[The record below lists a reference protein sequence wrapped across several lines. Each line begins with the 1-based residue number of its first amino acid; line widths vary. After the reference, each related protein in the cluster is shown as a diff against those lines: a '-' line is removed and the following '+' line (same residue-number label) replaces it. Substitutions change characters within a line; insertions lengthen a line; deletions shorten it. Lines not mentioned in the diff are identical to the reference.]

1 MSVFVYSPVVKA
13 YIGRSNFQGDSET
26 LDISED
32 LVAGKLTLRE
42 KGIHTFGFRLQN
54 AQRKYDGKIM
64 PMDRIVVAMSRVG
77 APLQVFSGYMNNGPV
92 FSVWPRVLDLSA
104 SCTLK
109 KLQFWYWDPS
119 SNASQS
125 LIMSWQNSHLNNTD
139 DPNQQ
144 TTQPNA
150 ADGGLRD
157 MVIQLLV
164 EVVGWP
170 AQKIHIGAIPDR
182 WFDFATEVGDE
193 ILKAS
198 DVGSLIGS
206 LGGSASSGGSSG
218 VGGGVLSAGTYGGVA
233 LDADQ
238 AKNATT
244 IFNVGSGR
252 NLPPRA
258 MAIAIGTAMQ
268 ESKLHNLN
276 YGDRDSVG
284 LFQQR
289 TSQGWGSVE
298 QIMDPQYSAG
308 KFYDALIKVPGW
320 QTLPFTQACQKVQ
333 RSGFPNAYAK
343 WESMANSATD
353 ALIKSGQSISNAGSL
368 TTGAG
373 GTGALSSSSNSSRR
387 FAAVAYNLIASKPAG
402 HIRYRLGGD
411 DPYNSPDPR
420 VLDCLT
426 GDTIVHTV
434 NRGPVPI
441 STVDA
446 GDEVWSWDKGVL
458 TPRKVV
464 QRMDRPAKQTYLMR
478 SRGRTVRATAKH
490 RFLVAKRGERRRD
503 PMTKRWLPVDWRTEW
518 MELRHIRRGDLVLSV
533 DHLPSPT
540 QQQTLPDGTP
550 ITPEVAWLLGE
561 FVGDGSLS
569 SRTVN
574 ICAFKPEAR
583 ARIAE
588 IVERTW
594 GERCVFHDTQGV
606 MIYGRRFRSV
616 IQDLGLAV
624 SHASQKRVPHIIKL
638 LPYSE
643 LRSFL
648 EGYGEAD
655 GWLSPKGHQTY
666 SSCSR
671 ELIDEVRALHIA
683 LGDRTSNVSTN
694 HRIKPITIK
703 GRLVKN
709 ALPLHTF
716 IAYLD
721 HVDRTPRRHQTLI
734 NTYGLHR
741 VIPDRSFTVERIL
754 EIRED
759 VAEPTYDIEVEG
771 SHNFLAG
778 GFVAHNCSSLVDWV
792 YYHTIGRPLNPN
804 GGRSVARG
812 LGPQCVQFDAE
823 LAKQVKGALLFI
835 GSRGNE
841 THVEVSLGNGMT
853 VGARTDSLPLDQ
865 QVSIAKAGRFT
876 HGGLLPGLDY
886 HDAATTPDAAAAV
899 GRALGITASTSSAD
913 EFGAGATVDVSNPSG
928 GGETDAFNAFVNVYA
943 WGFTPNP
950 SGDIFAG
957 PRAMM
962 NDEPILPYISNLMG
976 AAMRSW
982 CAAPN
987 GDFMAWFP
995 DYFDIWGTAGRMD
1008 VRSIELQ
1015 DFTVEW
1021 WDQQIVT
1028 HQYVVGVPHTLFD
1041 TRTGGVSANP
1051 DAGGQLY
1058 WQLTTQGI
1066 ATMDFPQVF
1075 RALFGQ
1081 DATAKFVQDYLS
1093 RFGGR
1098 PNMVSI
1104 PSIQQGR
1111 PEFFMA
1117 LYLFMQSWANQFR
1130 ASVPLTFMPELW
1142 PGMLLRLPEFNF
1154 QAYVNEVT
1162 HSFQF
1167 GKGGFFLTDVNVVAP
1182 ARLTNRTDMFGLL
1195 PLGGTRHVDPKESL
1209 SKSGTSSSG
1218 SNNEGDGDR
1227 GLSKPLDSD
1236 RRL

>member
-1 MSVFVYSPVVKA
+1 MSVFVYSPVIKA
-13 YIGRSNFQGDSET
+13 FIGRSNFQGESET
-26 LDISED
+26 IDISED
-32 LVAGKLTLRE
+32 LVAGKMTLRE

-109 KLQFWYWDPS
+109 KLQFWYWDPT

-125 LIMSWQNSHLNNTD
+125 LIMSWQNSHLNNTN

-193 ILKAS
+193 IVKAS

-218 VGGGVLSAGTYGGVA
+218 VGGGLLSAGAYGGVT

-238 AKNATT
+238 AKNATI

-252 NLPPRA
+252 NLAPRA
-258 MAIAIGTAMQ
+258 MALALGTAMQ

-308 KFYDALIKVPGW
+308 KFYDALLKVPGW
-320 QTLPFTQACQKVQ
+320 QTLPFAQACQKVQ
-333 RSGFPNAYAK
+333 RSAFPDAYAK
-343 WESMANSATD
+343 WESMATSAVD
-353 ALIKSGQSISNAGSL
+353 SLIKSGQSVANAGGL
-368 TTGAG
+368 ATGAG
-373 GTGALSSSSNSSRR
+373 GAGALSSSSNSSRK

-420 VLDCLT
+420 ILD
-426 GDTIVHTV
+426 
-434 NRGPVPI
+434 
-441 STVDA
+441 
-446 GDEVWSWDKGVL
+446 
-458 TPRKVV
+458 
-464 QRMDRPAKQTYLMR
+464 
-478 SRGRTVRATAKH
+478 
-490 RFLVAKRGERRRD
+490 
-503 PMTKRWLPVDWRTEW
+503 
-518 MELRHIRRGDLVLSV
+518 
-533 DHLPSPT
+533 
-540 QQQTLPDGTP
+540 
-550 ITPEVAWLLGE
+550 
-561 FVGDGSLS
+561 
-569 SRTVN
+569 
-574 ICAFKPEAR
+574 
-583 ARIAE
+583 
-588 IVERTW
+588 
-594 GERCVFHDTQGV
+594 
-606 MIYGRRFRSV
+606 
-616 IQDLGLAV
+616 
-624 SHASQKRVPHIIKL
+624 
-638 LPYSE
+638 
-643 LRSFL
+643 
-648 EGYGEAD
+648 
-655 GWLSPKGHQTY
+655 
-666 SSCSR
+666 
-671 ELIDEVRALHIA
+671 
-683 LGDRTSNVSTN
+683 
-694 HRIKPITIK
+694 
-703 GRLVKN
+703 
-709 ALPLHTF
+709 
-716 IAYLD
+716 
-721 HVDRTPRRHQTLI
+721 
-734 NTYGLHR
+734 
-741 VIPDRSFTVERIL
+741 
-754 EIRED
+754 
-759 VAEPTYDIEVEG
+759 
-771 SHNFLAG
+771 
-778 GFVAHNCSSLVDWV
+778 CSSLVDWV
-792 YYHTIGRPLNPN
+792 YYHTIGRPLNAG

-812 LGPQCVQFDAE
+812 IGPQCTQFDPE
-823 LAKQVKGALLFI
+823 LAKLVKGALLFI

-899 GRALGITASTSSAD
+899 GRALGITATTSSAD
-913 EFGAGATVDVSNPSG
+913 EFGAGATVNVSNPSG

-943 WGFTPNP
+943 WGFTPSP

-1081 DATAKFVQDYLS
+1081 DASAKFIQDYLS

-1098 PNMVSI
+1098 PNMVAI

-1117 LYLFMQSWANQFR
+1117 LYLFMQNWANQFR

-1154 QAYVNEVT
+1154 QAYINEVT

-1182 ARLTNRTDMFGLL
+1182 ARLTDRTDMFGLL
-1195 PLGGTRHVDPKESL
+1195 PLGGTRHVEPKETSL

-1218 SNNEGDGDR
+1218 SNNTGDGDR
-1227 GLSKPLDSD
+1227 GLSKPLDSE

>member
-13 YIGRSNFQGDSET
+13 YIGRSNFQGESET

-32 LVAGKLTLRE
+32 LVAGKITLRE

-109 KLQFWYWDPS
+109 KLQFWYWDPT
-119 SNASQS
+119 SNASQN
-125 LIMSWQNSHLNNTD
+125 LIMSWQNSHMNNTE

-150 ADGGLRD
+150 ADGGIRD

-198 DVGSLIGS
+198 DQSSLIGS

-218 VGGGVLSAGTYGGVA
+218 IASGGLLSAGTYGGIA
-233 LDADQ
+233 LDAEQ
-238 AKNATT
+238 AKNASI
-244 IFNVGSGR
+244 IFNVGASR

-258 MAIAIGTAMQ
+258 MAIAIGTSMQ
-268 ESKLHNLN
+268 ESKLRNIN
-276 YGDRDSVG
+276 FGDRDSVG

-308 KFYDALIKVPGW
+308 KFYDALVKVPGW

-333 RSGFPNAYAK
+333 RSGFPDAYAK
-343 WESMANSATD
+343 WESMATNAVD
-353 ALIKSGQSISNAGSL
+353 ALVKSGQNIANAGGL
-368 TTGAG
+368 ATGAG
-373 GTGALSSSSNSSRR
+373 GAGALGSSSNSARK

-411 DPYNSPDPR
+411 DPFNSPDPR
-420 VLDCLT
+420 ILD
-426 GDTIVHTV
+426 
-434 NRGPVPI
+434 
-441 STVDA
+441 
-446 GDEVWSWDKGVL
+446 
-458 TPRKVV
+458 
-464 QRMDRPAKQTYLMR
+464 
-478 SRGRTVRATAKH
+478 
-490 RFLVAKRGERRRD
+490 
-503 PMTKRWLPVDWRTEW
+503 
-518 MELRHIRRGDLVLSV
+518 
-533 DHLPSPT
+533 
-540 QQQTLPDGTP
+540 
-550 ITPEVAWLLGE
+550 
-561 FVGDGSLS
+561 
-569 SRTVN
+569 
-574 ICAFKPEAR
+574 
-583 ARIAE
+583 
-588 IVERTW
+588 
-594 GERCVFHDTQGV
+594 
-606 MIYGRRFRSV
+606 
-616 IQDLGLAV
+616 
-624 SHASQKRVPHIIKL
+624 
-638 LPYSE
+638 
-643 LRSFL
+643 
-648 EGYGEAD
+648 
-655 GWLSPKGHQTY
+655 
-666 SSCSR
+666 
-671 ELIDEVRALHIA
+671 
-683 LGDRTSNVSTN
+683 
-694 HRIKPITIK
+694 
-703 GRLVKN
+703 
-709 ALPLHTF
+709 
-716 IAYLD
+716 
-721 HVDRTPRRHQTLI
+721 
-734 NTYGLHR
+734 
-741 VIPDRSFTVERIL
+741 
-754 EIRED
+754 
-759 VAEPTYDIEVEG
+759 
-771 SHNFLAG
+771 
-778 GFVAHNCSSLVDWV
+778 CSSLVDWV
-792 YYHTIGRPLNPN
+792 YYHALGRPLNPQ

-812 LGPQCVQFDAE
+812 IGPQCTQFDPE
-823 LAKQVKGALLFI
+823 LAKQVKGALVFI

-853 VGARTDSLPLDQ
+853 VGARTDSLPLDK
-865 QVSIAKAGRFT
+865 QVSIAPAGRFT

-886 HDAATTPDAAAAV
+886 RDAATTPEAAAAV
-899 GRALGITASTSSAD
+899 GRALGITATTSSSD
-913 EFGAGATVDVSNPSG
+913 EFGAGATVNVSNPSG

-950 SGDIFAG
+950 SGDVFAG

-995 DYFDIWGTAGRMD
+995 DYFDIWGIAGRMD

-1041 TRTGGVSANP
+1041 TRTGGVAANP

-1081 DATAKFVQDYLS
+1081 DATAKFIQDYLS

-1117 LYLFMQSWANQFR
+1117 LYLFMQNWANQFR

-1142 PGMLLRLPEFNF
+1142 PGMLLRLPDFNF
-1154 QAYVNEVT
+1154 QAYITEVT

-1195 PLGGTRHVDPKESL
+1195 PLGGKRHVEPKETSL
-1209 SKSGTSSSG
+1209 SKAGQSSG
-1218 SNNEGDGDR
+1218 GNGSTDSGDR
-1227 GLSKPLDSD
+1227 SLSKPLDTK

>member
-13 YIGRSNFQGDSET
+13 FIGRSNFQGESET
-26 LDISED
+26 IDISED
-32 LVAGKLTLRE
+32 LVAGKMTLRE

-109 KLQFWYWDPS
+109 KLQFWYWDPT

-125 LIMSWQNSHLNNTD
+125 LIMSWQNSHLNNTN

-193 ILKAS
+193 IVKAS

-218 VGGGVLSAGTYGGVA
+218 VGGGMLSAGTYGGVA

-238 AKNATT
+238 AKNATI

-252 NLPPRA
+252 NLAPRA
-258 MAIAIGTAMQ
+258 MALALGTAMQ

-308 KFYDALIKVPGW
+308 KFYDALLKVPGW
-320 QTLPFTQACQKVQ
+320 QGLPFAQACQKVQ
-333 RSGFPNAYAK
+333 RSAFPDAYAK
-343 WESMANSATD
+343 WERMATSAVD
-353 ALIKSGQSISNAGSL
+353 ALVKSGQSIANAGGL

-373 GTGALSSSSNSSRR
+373 GAGAISSSSNSSRK

-411 DPYNSPDPR
+411 DPFNSPDPR
-420 VLDCLT
+420 ILD
-426 GDTIVHTV
+426 
-434 NRGPVPI
+434 
-441 STVDA
+441 
-446 GDEVWSWDKGVL
+446 
-458 TPRKVV
+458 
-464 QRMDRPAKQTYLMR
+464 
-478 SRGRTVRATAKH
+478 
-490 RFLVAKRGERRRD
+490 
-503 PMTKRWLPVDWRTEW
+503 
-518 MELRHIRRGDLVLSV
+518 
-533 DHLPSPT
+533 
-540 QQQTLPDGTP
+540 
-550 ITPEVAWLLGE
+550 
-561 FVGDGSLS
+561 
-569 SRTVN
+569 
-574 ICAFKPEAR
+574 
-583 ARIAE
+583 
-588 IVERTW
+588 
-594 GERCVFHDTQGV
+594 
-606 MIYGRRFRSV
+606 
-616 IQDLGLAV
+616 
-624 SHASQKRVPHIIKL
+624 
-638 LPYSE
+638 
-643 LRSFL
+643 
-648 EGYGEAD
+648 
-655 GWLSPKGHQTY
+655 
-666 SSCSR
+666 
-671 ELIDEVRALHIA
+671 
-683 LGDRTSNVSTN
+683 
-694 HRIKPITIK
+694 
-703 GRLVKN
+703 
-709 ALPLHTF
+709 
-716 IAYLD
+716 
-721 HVDRTPRRHQTLI
+721 
-734 NTYGLHR
+734 
-741 VIPDRSFTVERIL
+741 
-754 EIRED
+754 
-759 VAEPTYDIEVEG
+759 
-771 SHNFLAG
+771 
-778 GFVAHNCSSLVDWV
+778 CSSLVDWV
-792 YYHTIGRPLNPN
+792 YYHTLGRPLNAR

-812 LGPQCVQFDAE
+812 IGPQCTQFDAE

-886 HDAATTPDAAAAV
+886 RDAATTPDAAAAV
-899 GRALGITASTSSAD
+899 GRALGITATTSSAD
-913 EFGAGATVDVSNPSG
+913 EFGAGATVNVSNPSG

-943 WGFTPNP
+943 WGFTPSP

-1081 DATAKFVQDYLS
+1081 DASAKFIQDYLS

-1098 PNMVSI
+1098 PNMVAI

-1117 LYLFMQSWANQFR
+1117 LYLFMQNWANQFR

-1182 ARLTNRTDMFGLL
+1182 ARLTDRTDMFGLL
-1195 PLGGTRHVDPKESL
+1195 PLGGTRHVEPKETSL
-1209 SKSGTSSSG
+1209 SKSGTSSNG
-1218 SNNEGDGDR
+1218 SNSTSDGDR
-1227 GLSKPLDSD
+1227 GSGKPLDSD
-1236 RRL
+1236 RRI